1 MFFAKAGLLALL
13 AAATTGRPQNV
24 NSENS
29 ASTDAA
35 AYAYTGP
42 LYVPADKNVY
52 VYDPANPNKVWNYP
66 LDTFYVPADPAVYK
80 YDPAN
85 PNAEWT
91 YKGYT
96 YQPNAAGY

>member
-13 AAATTGRPQNV
+13 AAATSAMPQTNQAK
-24 NSENS
+24 E
-29 ASTDAA
+29 DA

-42 LYVPADKNVY
+42 LYKPADADVY

-66 LDTFYVPADPAVYK
+66 LSKFYVPADPAVYK

-85 PNAEWT
+85 PNVEWS
-91 YKGYT
+91 YKGAV
-96 YQPNAAGY
+96 YQPNAQGY